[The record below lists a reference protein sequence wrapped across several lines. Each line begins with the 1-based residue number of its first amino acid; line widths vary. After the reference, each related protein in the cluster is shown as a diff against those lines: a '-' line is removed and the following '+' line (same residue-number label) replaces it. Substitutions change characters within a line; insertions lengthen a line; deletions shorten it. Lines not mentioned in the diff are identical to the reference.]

1 MVLAHELFHGLDATQ
16 GMLDSRY
23 IGIGG
28 GNAQI
33 QEIRAVY
40 NTNLIRGQLGK
51 KYRKNYSG
59 GPSLLDANGNP
70 INVSPPYDF

>member
-1 MVLAHELFHGLDATQ
+1 MVLAHELFHGYDATR

-23 IGIGG
+23 VEINGG
-28 GNAQI
+28 QEQI

-59 GPSLLDANGNP
+59 GTSLLDANGNP
-70 INVSPPYDF
+70 INVSPPYGF